1 MTYITQTTCAICGSC
16 ETLETRYAAAPS
28 FEAELAPGFAVHAAA
43 LVTYERCAGCNS
55 WSQNP
60 RLDDESLGRYYG
72 EGIYR
77 ATLGI
82 SNDRLDADEMARA
95 KTDAAYIA
103 HHIGKVASHLD
114 IGCSR
119 GYLLQQVG
127 APIKFGVEP
136 NANWPMP
143 TIDTVRTID
152 EVGGRYDLVTMI
164 HVLEHEPYPVEFLRK
179 AAEKM
184 NPGGKMIVEVP
195 SWRSKGGPLRLAHLW
210 HWEADSI
217 ADTMLRAGLSV
228 MTIINTP
235 HIFVIA
241 KAAI

>member
-1 MTYITQTTCAICGSC
+1 MTYITQTTCAICGSV

-28 FEAELAPGFAVHAAA
+28 FEAELAPGFTVHAAA

-55 WSQNP
+55 WQQNP

-72 EGIYR
+72 DGIYR

-82 SNDRLDADEMARA
+82 SNDRLDADELARA

-103 HHIGKVASHLD
+103 HHIGRVVSHLD

-119 GYLLQQVG
+119 GYLLQQVD
-127 APIKFGVEP
+127 ASIKFGVEP
-136 NANWPMP
+136 NAAWPMP
-143 TIDTVRTID
+143 SIDTVRTID

-179 AAEKM
+179 AAERMTKQ
-184 NPGGKMIVEVP
+184 GKMIVEVP

-217 ADTMLRAGLSV
+217 AETLLRAGLSV
-228 MTIINTP
+228 TAIINTP
-235 HIFVIA
+235 HIFVVA